1 MNKIEQT
8 KKILNLT
15 QLQQI
20 EIKKLLPDLTETELK
35 EVMEIREKNKRS
47 LEFFDTLV
55 K

>member
-1 MNKIEQT
+1 MKTETI
-8 KKILNLT
+8 KRILNLT

-20 EIKKLLPDLTETELK
+20 EIKKLLPDLTENEFK
-35 EVMEIREKNKRS
+35 EVMEIRERNKRS

>member
-1 MNKIEQT
+1 MKTETI
-8 KKILNLT
+8 KRILNLT

-20 EIKKLLPDLTETELK
+20 EIKKLLSDLTETEFK
-35 EVMEIREKNKRS
+35 EVMEIRERNKRS